1 MLGTKRLWYSIC
13 DQELHNSRC
22 THVLEF
28 LSQPLDKVDFYISWG
43 SCSISEWVLV
53 QVQRQ
58 IDKVILENVIPCSS
72 MQSFAKLATSFICTT
87 RENSHVAKN
96 YFRVDITVN
105 SQTFQSS
112 QIPTHNCKIHEMSI
126 HKCNPR
132 INAMFEDV
140 NGSDDLFVMF
150 AKSFLQNFLAD
161 SW

>member
-28 LSQPLDKVDFYISWG
+28 LSQSLDKVDFYISWR
-43 SCSISEWVLV
+43 SCLISEWVLV

-58 IDKVILENVIPCSS
+58 IDKVSLENVIPCSS

-96 YFRVDITVN
+96 DFRVDITVN
-105 SQTFQSS
+105 SLTLQSS
-112 QIPTHNCKIHEMSI
+112 QIPMRNCKIHEKSI
-126 HKCNPR
+126 RKCNPK
-132 INAMFEDV
+132 INAIFEDV